1 MDVLSRQLT
10 PFILTM
16 FLVLLSAVPFQ
27 VPGLA
32 RVMPLFSLI
41 VIFHWGIYRA
51 ELLPAYA
58 VFIIG
63 FFQDALSG
71 VPHGRAYNGLCDDLW
86 RRFGATAVLC
96 P

>member
-10 PFILTM
+10 PFLMTM

-32 RVMPLFSLI
+32 QVMPLFSLI

-63 FFQDALSG
+63 FSKT
-71 VPHGRAYNGLCDDLW
+71 R
-86 RRFGATAVLC
+86 
-96 P
+96 